1 MKKRVYIETSIP
13 SFYYENRT
21 DAAAIARREW
31 TRQWWINHRHTYE
44 LVSSQAV
51 VDELNNGDYPDSK
64 RKNCI
69 ALLDDL
75 TFLPIE
81 EEIATIV
88 KTYLQHKLMPYD
100 TSGDAL
106 HLAIASYHK
115 CDILLSWN
123 CKNLAN
129 ANKFNHIRYV
139 NNLLSLY
146 VPILT
151 TPLEL
156 SGENHD

>member
-1 MKKRVYIETSIP
+1 MDNLP
-13 SFYYENRT
+13 
-21 DAAAIARREW
+21 
-31 TRQWWINHRHTYE
+31 
-44 LVSSQAV
+44 
-51 VDELNNGDYPDSK
+51 
-64 RKNCI
+64 
-69 ALLDDL
+69 
-75 TFLPIE
+75 FLPIE

-88 KTYLQHKLMPYD
+88 KTYLQHKLMPYN

-156 SGENHD
+156 LGEPHD

>member
-1 MKKRVYIETSIP
+1 
-13 SFYYENRT
+13 
-21 DAAAIARREW
+21 
-31 TRQWWINHRHTYE
+31 

-51 VDELNNGDYPDSK
+51 INELNNGDYPDSK
-64 RKNCI
+64 RQNCL

-81 EEIATIV
+81 EEIALIV
-88 KTYLQHKLMPYD
+88 KTYLQHKLMPDD

-106 HLAIASYHK
+106 HLAIASNHK

-139 NNLLSLY
+139 NNLLLLY

-156 SGENHD
+156 LGETDD

>member
-1 MKKRVYIETSIP
+1 MRL
-13 SFYYENRT
+13 
-21 DAAAIARREW
+21 ARREW
-31 TRQWWINHRHTYE
+31 TRQWWDNHRNAYE
-44 LVSSQAV
+44 LVINQAIV
-51 VDELNNGDYPDSK
+51 EELNNGDYSDSK
-64 RKNCI
+64 RQNCI
-69 ALLDDL
+69 TLLDNL

-88 KTYLQHKLMPYD
+88 KTHLQHKLMPND

-115 CDILLSWN
+115 RDILLSWN
-123 CKNLAN
+123 GKNLAN

-139 NNLLSLY
+139 NLLSLY

-156 SGENHD
+156 LGETHD